1 MPAIAAGCRK
11 ALTRIVRAREA
22 GRVSTASLCLH
33 GSAPRP
39 DFVDNVKRGVMG
51 KRITALDVLG
61 EVRRAQR
68 ILKRVRR
75 YLEQSEKD
83 AARRIRKARER
94 AVAAAGPNPFEEIAG
109 RL

>member
-1 MPAIAAGCRK
+1 
-11 ALTRIVRAREA
+11 
-22 GRVSTASLCLH
+22 
-33 GSAPRP
+33 
-39 DFVDNVKRGVMG
+39 VDNVERGVVG

-83 AARRIRKARER
+83 EARRIQKARER
-94 AVAAAGPNPFEEIAG
+94 AAAAVGPAPFDEIAG
-109 RL
+109 LYEKENPGAGA